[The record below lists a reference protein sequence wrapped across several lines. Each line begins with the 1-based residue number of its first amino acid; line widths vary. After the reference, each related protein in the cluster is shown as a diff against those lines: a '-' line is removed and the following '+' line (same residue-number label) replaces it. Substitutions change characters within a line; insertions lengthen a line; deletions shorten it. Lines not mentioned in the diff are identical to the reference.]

1 MLGLTTGTTDRAAN
15 RDEDSMAMGH
25 DAHATDAATD
35 YERVGG
41 GPAVAEVVRRFYELV
56 LADPQLQHYFVDV
69 DMTRLKRHQVLLVS
83 QVLGG
88 PAEYDGRDLAEAH
101 AGLNIGNDDFGRVV
115 QHLTAALEESG
126 VDSDIIG
133 RVGAA
138 LAGTAPDI
146 VTDPTT

>member
-1 MLGLTTGTTDRAAN
+1 
-15 RDEDSMAMGH
+15 MGD
-25 DAHATDAATD
+25 DAQATDAATD

-41 GPAVAEVVRRFYELV
+41 GPAVTEVVRQFYELV
-56 LADPQLQHYFVDV
+56 LADPQLQDFFTDV

-88 PAEYDGRDLAEAH
+88 PAGYDGRDLAEAH
-101 AGLNIGNDDFGRVV
+101 AGLDISSDDFGRVV

-126 VDSDIIG
+126 VEPDIIG

-138 LAGTAPDI
+138 LAGTEPDI
-146 VTDPTT
+146 VTDPAS